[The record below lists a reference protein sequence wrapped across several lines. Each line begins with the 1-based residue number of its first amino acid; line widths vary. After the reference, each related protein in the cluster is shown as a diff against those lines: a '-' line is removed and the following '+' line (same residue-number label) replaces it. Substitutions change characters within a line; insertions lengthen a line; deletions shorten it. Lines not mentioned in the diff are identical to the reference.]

1 MCNDWISS
9 DGEVQFWKK
18 IRRMTGYIWNDV
30 KKLKQLRSG
39 TDFPIFCSWNIFPPL
54 QLRCRFFPQKKRG
67 TTSCQGVETWNRIC
81 RCHFFSWLENRWS
94 SSMKTDQ
101 FFLLIG
107 KWEGFPADPYPPT
120 NLYCINFYYSPNH
133 IRNAPH
139 IPIIPVLK
147 TQPSAYI
154 EKPHHLRRAPE
165 LSMGMGCHGWLRS
178 QKVDFLLRLLTF
190 CVVFT

>member
-1 MCNDWISS
+1 MQI
-9 DGEVQFWKK
+9 
-18 IRRMTGYIWNDV
+18 
-30 KKLKQLRSG
+30 L
-39 TDFPIFCSWNIFPPL
+39 CSWNIFPPL
-54 QLRCRFFPQKKRG
+54 QLRCRIFPQKK
-67 TTSCQGVETWNRIC
+67 TWNPKLS
-81 RCHFFSWLENRWS
+81 RCGNLKQNMSMSFSPRCKRR

-101 FFLLIG
+101 FNLLIG
-107 KWEGFPADPYPPT
+107 KWEGFPADLYPPT

-178 QKVDFLLRLLTF
+178 QEVDFLRRKLTF